1 MATKILVL
9 GGTHGNERL
18 GIELVALLKKQ
29 PIQGVD
35 ATLANP
41 KAIKAGKRFVE
52 SDLNRSFGASFPGT
66 YESRL
71 AARLAK
77 LTRSYDVVL
86 DFHNTQTPKNNC
98 TFVGV
103 GCDQQLFSAIKQLGL
118 TRCVEATYDCINK
131 YCLNSISVE
140 ISVDDELDDATYW
153 YRQIECL
160 ASTNLGRSASV
171 DVYRFNKRVTWQE
184 KNKYKINDWQPFE
197 EISSKDK
204 RSLGVSGIIVPIF
217 VGSTLTEFYATLLSR
232 ERTE

>member
-1 MATKILVL
+1 M
-9 GGTHGNERL
+9 
-18 GIELVALLKKQ
+18 VALLKKR

-41 KAIKAGKRFVE
+41 EATKAGKRFLE
-52 SDLNRSFGASFPGT
+52 SDLNRSFGASFPDT

-71 AARLAK
+71 AARLTA
-77 LTRSYDVVL
+77 LAQSYDVVL

-98 TFVGV
+98 AFVGV
-103 GCDQQLFSAIKQLGL
+103 GCHQRLFSIVKQLGL

-131 YCLNSISVE
+131 YCLNTISVE
-140 ISVDDELDDATYW
+140 ISVGDGLDDAMYW
-153 YRQIECL
+153 YKQIERL
-160 ASTNLGRSASV
+160 VSTNIDCNSPV

-184 KNKYKINDWQPFE
+184 RSKYKVSDWQPFE
-197 EISSKDK
+197 ELSSKDK

-217 VGSTLTEFYATLLSR
+217 VGSKLTEFYATLLNR

>member
-1 MATKILVL
+1 MAAKILVL

-18 GIELVALLKKQ
+18 GIELVALLKKR
-29 PIQGVD
+29 PVQGVD
-35 ATLANP
+35 AASANP
-41 KAIKAGKRFVE
+41 KAIKAGRRFVE
-52 SDLNRSFGASFPGT
+52 SDLNRSFGASFPDT

-71 AARLAK
+71 AAHLTTLAQ
-77 LTRSYDVVL
+77 SYDVVL

-98 TFVGV
+98 AFVGV
-103 GCDQQLFSAIKQLGL
+103 GCDQQLFSMVKQLGL
-118 TRCVEATYDCINK
+118 TRCIEATYDCINK
-131 YCLNSISVE
+131 YCLNTISVE
-140 ISVDDELDDATYW
+140 ISVGDELDDAMYW
-153 YRQIECL
+153 CKQIERL
-160 ASTNLGRSASV
+160 VWTNMDCNESV

-197 EISSKDK
+197 ELSSKDK